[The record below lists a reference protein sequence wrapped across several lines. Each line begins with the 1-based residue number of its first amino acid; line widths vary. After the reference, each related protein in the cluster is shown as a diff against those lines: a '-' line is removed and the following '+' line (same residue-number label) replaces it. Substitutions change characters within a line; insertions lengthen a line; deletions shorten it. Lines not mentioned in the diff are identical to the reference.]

1 MGILPGAKY
10 NISLLTLHSETGKA
24 PYDVSM
30 GSQNPPCVGFFPK
43 LHLLP
48 DFQSHQSVPQ
58 SLQPMDLGDASSHQ
72 GLM

>member
-30 GSQNPPCVGFFPK
+30 DSQNPPCVASAPNYTC
-43 LHLLP
+43 
-48 DFQSHQSVPQ
+48 
-58 SLQPMDLGDASSHQ
+58 SLTSNVTSLYPSPYNRWILVMH
-72 GLM
+72 